1 MKKKKKRKSLQ
12 RIPKYDILGENQ
24 KKEENMD
31 FMISLLKMVLFVILI
46 CAVMYSCA
54 LSMEKNAMARYEY
67 ESIHDCR
74 YDYND
79 MCYTA
84 SERPWLFE

>member
-1 MKKKKKRKSLQ
+1 
-12 RIPKYDILGENQ
+12 
-24 KKEENMD
+24 MD

-54 LSMEKNAMARYEY
+54 IGLERTAAAKSEY

-84 SERPWLFE
+84 AERPWLFD